1 MDCVSNDALT
11 SLLWTLSLHD
21 LPPHDDPRTL
31 PRLTPRNIVLAL
43 LAAALQ
49 NVLGMA
55 VNFYVLGYQAT
66 QGCACACVTA
76 AGASRQLKPAYLAY
90 LHTLNRDNSAAATT
104 IKLCQSWLAVSTL
117 WRLLQLLRVNL
128 LLGWLWRNM
137 LWPLLLGL
145 VWRPR
150 IVTTV
155 LSSALMTACCSVW
168 LDPQLHPTDPVFSK
182 LPFFI
187 SMQVLI
193 LVMGGGWLT
202 VAALLLAA
210 TFHLPRL
217 PKHPLWPHMDNYISA
232 VMSAASFLAPLW
244 P

>member
-1 MDCVSNDALT
+1 MYCLRSIPCNIYLHPQHNPKHAV
-11 SLLWTLSLHD
+11 LL
-21 LPPHDDPRTL
+21 
-31 PRLTPRNIVLAL
+31 
-43 LAAALQ
+43 
-49 NVLGMA
+49 
-55 VNFYVLGYQAT
+55 LGYQAT

-155 LSSALMTACCSVW
+155 RHMRAV
-168 LDPQLHPTDPVFSK
+168 QLASQHTCLPIHIHMHMRMFCPLFSH
-182 LPFFI
+182 I
-187 SMQVLI
+187 
-193 LVMGGGWLT
+193 
-202 VAALLLAA
+202 
-210 TFHLPRL
+210 
-217 PKHPLWPHMDNYISA
+217 HMCQHKRTHTGTCTQQANHG
-232 VMSAASFLAPLW
+232 
-244 P
+244 